1 MHSSSLPSA
10 APASR
15 TRAVPW
21 LRRMVTELSLVS
33 EKSSSGGGAMT
44 FSITPPGDAA
54 YRGYSRVREEGG
66 EHRRHEVQRE
76 VRTAYV

>member
-1 MHSSSLPSA
+1 MQHSSSLTSA
-10 APASR
+10 SPASR

-21 LRRMVTELSLVS
+21 LRRMDTELWLVS
-33 EKSSSGGGAMT
+33 EKCSSGGGAMT

-54 YRGYSRVREEGG
+54 YRWYSRVREEGD

-76 VRTAYV
+76 VLAA

>member
-1 MHSSSLPSA
+1 MAKEDGYRVVVGLGE
-10 APASR
+10 
-15 TRAVPW
+15 
-21 LRRMVTELSLVS
+21 ELVG
-33 EKSSSGGGAMT
+33 EAMT